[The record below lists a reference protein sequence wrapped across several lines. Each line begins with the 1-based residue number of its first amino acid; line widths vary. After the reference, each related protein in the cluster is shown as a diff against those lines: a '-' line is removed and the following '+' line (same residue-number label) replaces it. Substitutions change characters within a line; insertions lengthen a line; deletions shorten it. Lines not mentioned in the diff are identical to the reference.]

1 MQSKYVG
8 GFDFVRDVLSEHGSA
23 IDVMMRY
30 VLSGRSTNG
39 MLLPSLLSPNF
50 LICTSVSDEIRR
62 QRRTLPLVRNHS
74 VLSAAISV
82 FRQHYLTM

>member
-1 MQSKYVG
+1 MG

-39 MLLPSLLSPNF
+39 TLLPSLLSPNSRF
-50 LICTSVSDEIRR
+50 G
-62 QRRTLPLVRNHS
+62 
-74 VLSAAISV
+74 
-82 FRQHYLTM
+82 

>member
-1 MQSKYVG
+1 M
-8 GFDFVRDVLSEHGSA
+8 RDVLSEHGSA

-39 MLLPSLLSPNF
+39 TLLPSLLSPNS

-62 QRRTLPLVRNHS
+62 HRRTLPLVRNHS

>member
-1 MQSKYVG
+1 M
-8 GFDFVRDVLSEHGSA
+8 RDVLSEHGSA

-39 MLLPSLLSPNF
+39 MLLLSLLSPNP

-62 QRRTLPLVRNHS
+62 QKRTLPLVRNHS

-82 FRQHYLTM
+82 FRQHYRTM